1 MLMLLAGAASLHH
14 QVLTLDAM
22 MMLADG
28 ESGLYHARN
37 AIRRWIV
44 GRVWL
49 DAFDLELIDFL
60 RRSSEAEAEDAM
72 T

>member
-1 MLMLLAGAASLHH
+1 MKKADYIMLVMRYEDEL
-14 QVLTLDAM
+14 
-22 MMLADG
+22 
-28 ESGLYHARN
+28 
-37 AIRRWIV
+37 IV